1 MAAGEVRRIF
11 RQEEGFDFFE
21 KSLFALST
29 AKPSGGSDHE
39 RCERL
44 LVNQDLDF
52 ENARHKFV
60 FSVWAENWESLRK
73 MVWASEE
80 PEVELEGEISQESW
94 IFKRFAETTHE
105 QQGHEM
111 LRERATEPGDGLE
124 ITAREAEGGSS
135 KRKGASGH

>member
-44 LVNQDLDF
+44 LVNQDPDF
-52 ENARHKFV
+52 EDARHKFV
-60 FSVWAENWESLRK
+60 FSVWAENWESLK
-73 MVWASEE
+73 KTVWASLA
-80 PEVELEGEISQESW
+80 PEVELGANFRKS
-94 IFKRFAETTHE
+94 R
-105 QQGHEM
+105 
-111 LRERATEPGDGLE
+111 GLWSGSRRRL
-124 ITAREAEGGSS
+124 TSS
-135 KRKGASGH
+135 KVTRC